1 MGNIDQNGCTEMI
14 GSENSNT
21 GLNRRRD
28 ICFWSL
34 CASVFLTGVFN
45 GTFQVLAF
53 EWIFIYIYIVL
64 LRPLPSI
71 MATIRQNQAVFGLAV
86 LWGASVTVSLL
97 TSPLH
102 LSNEPAAVIRY
113 VQTLSHVVFFLF
125 VRNFIGQHPISL
137 RWPLLAIPLSVVV
150 VSAVMS
156 FLLYGEDLTSA
167 DTANRW
173 FGNHPLNAHMRHTGY
188 LITAGIGIMIGFCL
202 SGHERAANRS
212 AVLLLLIVLFTFL
225 FWTGGRG
232 AVLSVVF
239 AFAATGLVVWI
250 KGGSVRFL
258 GIAFIV
264 SLFAGL
270 VLSEL
275 LAVFP
280 WNGVLQMVF
289 RSIQSQDLGQLS
301 TGRID
306 IWRSAWDSVKD
317 HLVFGLG
324 PHGYYFMPNRIF
336 GVQPH
341 SVVLQFLV
349 EWGGVGAL
357 LFTTLLAIGFY
368 RGLREHV
375 LDVKINMNPTRIAA
389 GALILALAVHGLYDG
404 TFFHPQPSLY
414 LAFCFAVW
422 SSPRQRVSPASALG
436 PF

>member
-1 MGNIDQNGCTEMI
+1 MI
-14 GSENSNT
+14 GTEISST
-21 GLNRRRD
+21 GLNIRRN

-34 CASVFLTGVFN
+34 CASVFLTGFFN
-45 GTFQVLAF
+45 GAFQVLAF
-53 EWIFIYIYIVL
+53 EWSFIYIYIVF
-64 LRPLPSI
+64 LRALPSTLG
-71 MATIRQNQAVFGLAV
+71 TIRQNQAVFGLAV

-97 TSPLH
+97 MSPLH
-102 LSNEPAAVIRY
+102 LSNEPAAIIRY

-125 VRNFIGQHPISL
+125 VRDFIGRHPVSF
-137 RWPLLAIPLSVVV
+137 RWPLLAIPLSVVGV
-150 VSAVMS
+150 AAVMS

-167 DTANRW
+167 DTASRW
-173 FGNHPLNAHMRHTGY
+173 MNYHPFNAHIRHTGY
-188 LITAGIGIMIGFCL
+188 LITAGIGILIGFCL

-212 AVLLLLIVLFTFL
+212 AILLLLIVLFTFL

-232 AVLSVVF
+232 AALSVVF
-239 AFAATGLVVWI
+239 AFGTTGLVVWL

-258 GIAFIV
+258 SIAFIV

-280 WNGVLQMVF
+280 WNGVLQMVL
-289 RSIQSQDLGQLS
+289 RSVQSQDLGQLS

-317 HLVFGLG
+317 HLGFGLG
-324 PHGYYFMPNRIF
+324 PHGYWFMPNRIF

-349 EWGGVGAL
+349 EWGVVGAL
-357 LFTTLLAIGFY
+357 LFTTLMAIGFY
-368 RGLREHV
+368 QGLREHV
-375 LDVKINMNPTRIAA
+375 LDVRSNMNPTRIAA
-389 GALILALAVHGLYDG
+389 GALILVLAVHGLYDG

-414 LAFCFAVW
+414 LALCFAIW
-422 SSPRQRVSPASALG
+422 STPRQRE
-436 PF
+436 

>member
-102 LSNEPAAVIRY
+102 LSNEPVAVIRY